1 MRLIILRKEM
11 MNEMVVILNY
21 YKANKVDLKEYYRK
35 YDNPRA
41 QYKLLQGAP
50 LLVNVQGSY
59 VEAYNIPDLIVNKSQ
74 RVFSEVNKWL
84 SELRNPSNVDGGV
97 ILEFRWRK

>member
-1 MRLIILRKEM
+1 
-11 MNEMVVILNY
+11 MVVILNY
-21 YKANKVDLKEYYRK
+21 WKEHKEVDLKDYYRK

-50 LLVNVQGSY
+50 LLVNVEGHY
-59 VEAYNIPDLIVNKSQ
+59 LEAYDIPNLIVNRSQ
-74 RVFSEVNKWL
+74 RVLSEVNKWL
-84 SELRNPSNVDGGV
+84 SELRMPSNVDGGV